1 MAYWADWKLWGLTKT
16 AWGNIHINLGLLFLI
31 ALFIHAYYN
40 WRPLINYL
48 KDRAKK
54 IKIFTPDFNAAFVV
68 TVSFVI
74 GTILMVPPFNWVMSL
89 NEHFKDS
96 ASVKYGEPP
105 YGHAELSSLKTF
117 AEKMRLDLDK
127 SVELLKQAGYPVENS
142 AASLQTIANR
152 YKVAPQQIYDKIKVA
167 AIAPDPRSANKA
179 ALPESPPPGTGT
191 LKLADFCTQYDLSI
205 QLVIR
210 ELKEKGV
217 TAFADST
224 LKEIAAQNKTGPVE
238 VYDLIRSIGKNR

>member
-1 MAYWADWKLWGLTKT
+1 VAYWADWKLWGLTKP

-31 ALFIHAYYN
+31 ALFIHVYYN

-54 IKIFTPDFNAAFVV
+54 IKVFTPDFNAAFVV

-105 YGHAELSSLKTF
+105 YGHA
-117 AEKMRLDLDK
+117 
-127 SVELLKQAGYPVENS
+127 
-142 AASLQTIANR
+142 
-152 YKVAPQQIYDKIKVA
+152 
-167 AIAPDPRSANKA
+167 
-179 ALPESPPPGTGT
+179 
-191 LKLADFCTQYDLSI
+191 
-205 QLVIR
+205 
-210 ELKEKGV
+210 
-217 TAFADST
+217 
-224 LKEIAAQNKTGPVE
+224 
-238 VYDLIRSIGKNR
+238 